1 MSADDDTAR
10 AVPHRLDRALADVA
24 KRLTRVTVQIRGP
37 RGAMGSG
44 VIWAAAGLVL
54 TNAHVVRGPSAVVLS
69 TGQRFTARLLARDPE
84 ADLAAL
90 SIGAGGLPAAEI
102 GDARAL
108 RVGEMVIAVGHPLGV
123 DGAVTTGV
131 VHATPRIGRAACFI
145 EADLLLL
152 PGNSGGPLA
161 DARGRVVGINAM
173 VAGGLALAVPEH
185 RVARFLGALRDRMAA
200 PA

>member
-1 MSADDDTAR
+1 MSAGDDAAR
-10 AVPHRLDRALADVA
+10 PIPHRLDRTLADVA
-24 KRLTRVTVQIRGP
+24 DRLQRVTVQIRGP
-37 RGAMGSG
+37 YGAMGSG
-44 VIWAAAGLVL
+44 VIWAAAGLIL

-69 TGQRFTARLLARDPE
+69 TGQRFDARLLARDPE

-90 SIGAGGLPAAEI
+90 AIGAGGLPAAVT

-108 RVGEMVIAVGHPLGV
+108 RAGEIVLAVGHPLGI
-123 DGAVTTGV
+123 DSAVTAGV
-131 VHATPRIGRAACFI
+131 VHAAPRGPARFI
-145 EADLLLL
+145 ESDLALL

-173 VAGGLALAVPEH
+173 ISGGLALAVPEH
-185 RVARFLGALRDRMAA
+185 RVARFLGALRDRMAT